1 MLERREQAMGAEAE
15 MIKGRLGR
23 GTKKWVK
30 TNGSELRL

>member
-1 MLERREQAMGAEAE
+1 MRAEAE
-15 MIKGRLGR
+15 MIKGRLES